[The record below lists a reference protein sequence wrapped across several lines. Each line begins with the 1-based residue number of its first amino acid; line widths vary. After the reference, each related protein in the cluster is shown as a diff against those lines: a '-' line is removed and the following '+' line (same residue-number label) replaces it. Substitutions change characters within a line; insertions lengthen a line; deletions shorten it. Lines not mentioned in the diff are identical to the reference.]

1 VINLWG
7 RLLKQYNIDGFI
19 KLVENNE
26 FVEAHEVLEDDWK
39 ALKKAGEKK
48 TAKYLQALINGATA
62 LALFIIK
69 KREDAG
75 NRVWDVYVRNKH
87 LFDEIELH
95 DRDKYIYTMKL
106 LEDKYSIKDEL

>member
-1 VINLWG
+1 
-7 RLLKQYNIDGFI
+7 LKQFNIDGFI
-19 KLVENNE
+19 KLVEHNE

-48 TAKYLQALINGATA
+48 TAKYIQALINGATA

-75 NRVWDVYVRNKH
+75 NRIWDVYVRNKH
-87 LFDEIELH
+87 LFDEIELYEKE
-95 DRDKYIYTMKL
+95 KYIYTMEL
-106 LEDKYSIKDEL
+106 LEKKYKEKENLC